1 MYGPWHPGME
11 KWQQRW
17 IRRPEGMAAEE
28 LERLNHMRVLF
39 VEKMEPLLFVLRQRR
54 KTVRDITEA
63 LYDFLAGEEM
73 QLALKKQEETFQER
87 GENALAREYAQ
98 IYGIVI
104 GLFDKFVEL
113 LGEEQVSLQEYSD
126 LLDAG
131 LAEARWESFLRAST
145 RWWLETWKGPG

>member
-1 MYGPWHPGME
+1 
-11 KWQQRW
+11 
-17 IRRPEGMAAEE
+17 
-28 LERLNHMRVLF
+28 RVL
-39 VEKMEPLLFVLRQRR
+39 VGEKMEPRLFGLRQRR

-73 QLALKKQEETFQER
+73 QLALKRQEDAFQER

-113 LGEEQVSLQEYSD
+113 LGEEQVSLQEYCD

-131 LAEARWESFLRAST
+131 LAEARVGVIPPGIDQVVAGDMERT
-145 RWWLETWKGPG
+145 RLKGVKALLFVGANDTF

>member
-1 MYGPWHPGME
+1 ME

-17 IRRPEGMAAEE
+17 IRRPEGMAAKE

-87 GENALAREYAQ
+87 GENALAGVRP
-98 IYGIVI
+98 
-104 GLFDKFVEL
+104 
-113 LGEEQVSLQEYSD
+113 D
-126 LLDAG
+126 L
-131 LAEARWESFLRAST
+131 RYCHRAF
-145 RWWLETWKGPG
+145 